1 MIKKIIFSAVFV
13 LFFCIPVYAL
23 NVSSSIAQRESFSPI
38 VEKVLPAVINIRT
51 TQTVK
56 GKPLAGFFDKND
68 PFYQFFKRHFNEMP
82 REYQQKSLGSGF
94 IISPDGYILTNN
106 HVISRA
112 TKIKVKLLYTGKVYD
127 AKVVGSDPKT
137 DVALL
142 KIKASRKLPT
152 IALSNSDNIKVGDW
166 VLAVGNPF
174 GLNGTVTWGI
184 VSAKG
189 RIIGQGPY
197 DHFLQTDAAINP
209 GNSGGPLINM
219 NGEVVGINTA
229 IVASGQGIG
238 FAVPANVVKKL
249 IPQLKKGKVVRGW
262 LGVLVQNL
270 TPDMAKFF
278 RLSSVSGAVISQV
291 VKNSPADKAGIKE
304 GDVIVEY
311 NGKRLNSA
319 TELPYMVAFT
329 KPGEIVNIKIVRD
342 GKEIIKHVTVGKKL
356 KEIAIQK
363 GEENRL
369 GIEVANITPY
379 VRKEYNLKTNNGV
392 VITNIKEN
400 SIAHLSGLRKGDV
413 ILEVNREK
421 VKDIANF
428 NKKIK
433 KVLGKKIILF
443 LINRQGNQIYLSI
456 SVHE

>member
-270 TPDMAKFF
+270 TPDMARFF

>member
-1 MIKKIIFSAVFV
+1 MIKKIFLIIFIA
-13 LFFCIPVYAL
+13 FFSIPVYAL
-23 NVSSSIAQRESFSPI
+23 NVSSSVAQRESFSPI
-38 VEKVLPAVINIRT
+38 VEEVLPAVVNIRT
-51 TQTVK
+51 TQIVEGT
-56 GKPLAGFFDKND
+56 PLTGFFDKND

-142 KIKASRKLPT
+142 KIEASRKLPT
-152 IALSNSDNIKVGDW
+152 ITLGNSDNIKVGDW

-184 VSAKG
+184 ISAKG
-189 RIIGQGPY
+189 RVIGQGPY

-219 NGEVVGINTA
+219 NGEVAGINTA
-229 IVASGQGIG
+229 IIASGQGIG
-238 FAVPANVVKKL
+238 FAVPVNVVKKL
-249 IPQLKKGKVVRGW
+249 IPQLKKGEVVRGW

-278 RLSSVSGAVISQV
+278 RLSSVSGAVVSQV
-291 VKNSPADKAGIKE
+291 VKDSPADKAGIKE

-311 NGKRLNSA
+311 NGKRVNSA
-319 TELPYMVAFT
+319 TDLPYMVAFT
-329 KPGEIVNIKIVRD
+329 RPGETVNIEVIRD

-379 VRKEYNLKTNNGV
+379 MRKEYNLKTNNGV

-413 ILEVNREK
+413 ILEVNRKK
-421 VKDIANF
+421 VKDIADF

-433 KVLGKKIILF
+433 KVLDKKIILF